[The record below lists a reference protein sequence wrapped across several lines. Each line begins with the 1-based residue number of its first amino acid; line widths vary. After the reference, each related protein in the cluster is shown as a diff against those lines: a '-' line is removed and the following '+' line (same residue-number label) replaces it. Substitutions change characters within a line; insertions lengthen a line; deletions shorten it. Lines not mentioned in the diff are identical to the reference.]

1 MVKIMII
8 IYTMLN
14 IYTIKQ
20 KSLGYIFLLCII
32 MQPGPGFFCNFLAN
46 ILFTR

>member
-14 IYTIKQ
+14 IYTVKQ
-20 KSLGYIFLLCII
+20 KSLDYRFFLCTI
-32 MQPGPGFFCNFLAN
+32 MQNQVPEFFL
-46 ILFTR
+46 

>member
-14 IYTIKQ
+14 IYTVKQ
-20 KSLGYIFLLCII
+20 KSLGYRFSYV
-32 MQPGPGFFCNFLAN
+32 Q
-46 ILFTR
+46 